1 MTLEQMSSE
10 FPPPF
15 YTLPESFATAAEMMY
30 FQCGMMVNLANEIR
44 ALRMDIESFHA
55 KHKVEVKP
63 DDSGRTAPP
72 NQEGE

>member
-30 FQCGMMVNLANEIR
+30 FQCGMLVNLANEIR
-44 ALRMDIESFHA
+44 TLRLDIENFHA
-55 KHKVEVKP
+55 QHNVEVKP
-63 DDSGRTAPP
+63 DDSRRTTPP